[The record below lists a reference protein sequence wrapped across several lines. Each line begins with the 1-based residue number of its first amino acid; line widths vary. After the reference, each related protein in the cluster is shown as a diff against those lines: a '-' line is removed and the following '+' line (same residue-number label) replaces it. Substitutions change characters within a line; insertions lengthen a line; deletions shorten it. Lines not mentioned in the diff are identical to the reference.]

1 MIYCSQL
8 KSRSLCA
15 FNKLVLRNREVN
27 CLFYAMFLIR
37 INPFTYHNIDTLNL
51 GRVRRSGFYFGTS
64 LSRFLSSE
72 TIKQANMANLLL
84 SNKHLDLLKPNEP
97 VLRMNKE
104 TVNVGRIT
112 PRYFISVALGLSR
125 FVRSGK
131 DQHANKANPLLANTR
146 LLKMNES
153 FLRMDA
159 GVF

>member
-1 MIYCSQL
+1 MYVC
-8 KSRSLCA
+8 
-15 FNKLVLRNREVN
+15 
-27 CLFYAMFLIR
+27 
-37 INPFTYHNIDTLNL
+37 
-51 GRVRRSGFYFGTS
+51 
-64 LSRFLSSE
+64 
-72 TIKQANMANLLL
+72 
-84 SNKHLDLLKPNEP
+84 KPNEP

-131 DQHANKANPLLANTR
+131 DQHANKVNPLLANTR